1 MMIHKLKTYFILL
14 LFLSSCIKEDL
25 STIADVQVNAEWIIP
40 LVDLSLGVLDILPE
54 DEHIVVDEDSLLRVI
69 YRDENIKTIM
79 GDSLLQFSGEQFIER
94 ELIVGIV
101 DLDDF
106 ESTIGVSLGSMTN
119 EMNPAIAEPI
129 IQAAALPLAYFPPLN
144 SVFGG
149 AYSYEAFD
157 NFEYLDIATGTL
169 YLELYNT
176 LAIEIEGLNLGLMNV
191 VSQEIIA
198 EFTFSDIAVG
208 EVVGATVELEGVT
221 LFNELSIVILE
232 FTSPGSGLDP
242 GNEASWLS
250 FDLSDEIICSIYA
263 QNMTVHSGNIVFPD
277 IELDADTSSIAFD
290 LADDVVLS
298 QIDFS
303 AGILDISY
311 NSTVHHPIE
320 VLVEIPNLFL
330 DGSSFTEVIIIEN
343 TEGTGEESISWAL
356 GGSSIELTDNSNEI
370 LFYYL
375 GNIDS
380 NGNLLDFD
388 SEDFVH
394 LNISLTGMEFSY
406 VQGYFGQ
413 QIEVVT
419 EGSVAIDTEFIDR
432 FSDGVSLVD
441 PKLYITA
448 ASNVGIPIE
457 LNLDFEGQTDSE
469 IENLNAF
476 PFNIEAPSLFG
487 GYAIVSTITEF
498 NSMNSSIVELVN
510 IHPHTMVFSGEVLT
524 NPNGEVEPN
533 FIHSGSEIVV
543 GFEMDIPVDISVD
556 NLILSDTMDVSIEEI
571 NDLDH
576 FGLRAFISNG
586 FPLSADIELFFVD
599 SINNTVLD
607 SLIIQEISAGEVNA
621 VGDVESA
628 AVLDIIL
635 AISNDRM
642 EAIIEAHKVYAEVKM
657 SSMNTISSS
666 VKIYTDYRFNLAL
679 GLVLDIESGGQ

>member
-1 MMIHKLKTYFILL
+1 MMPKLKTYFILL

-54 DEHIVVDEDSLLRVI
+54 DEHLVVDEDSLLRVI
-69 YRDENIKTIM
+69 YRDENIKTIK

-119 EMNPAIAEPI
+119 EMNPEIAEPI

-149 AYSYEAFD
+149 VYSYEAFD
-157 NFEYLDIATGTL
+157 NFEYLDIASGTL

-176 LAIEIEGLNLGLMNV
+176 LAVEIEGLNLGLMNV

-208 EVVGATVELEGVT
+208 ELVGATAELEGVT

-232 FTSPGSGLDP
+232 FTSPGSGFDP
-242 GNEASWLS
+242 SNEDSWLA

-263 QNMTVHSGNIVFPD
+263 QNMTVNSGNIVFPD

-290 LADDVVLS
+290 LAEDVVLT

-330 DGSSFTEVIIIEN
+330 DGSSFTEVLIIEN
-343 TEGTGEESISWAL
+343 TEGSGGESINWTLDGA
-356 GGSSIELTDNSNEI
+356 SIELTDISNEI
-370 LFYYL
+370 QFYYL

-413 QIEVVT
+413 QFEVVT
-419 EGSVAIDTEFIDR
+419 EGSVAIDTEFIER

-448 ASNVGIPIE
+448 TSDVGIPIE

-469 IENLNAF
+469 IENLNAL
-476 PFNIEAPSLFG
+476 PFNIEAPSLLG
-487 GYAIVSTITEF
+487 GEDVVSTITEF

-524 NPNGEVEPN
+524 NPNGELEPN
-533 FIHSGSEIVV
+533 FIHAGSEIVV

-556 NLILSDTMDVSIEEI
+556 NLILSDTMDVSIDEI
-571 NDLDH
+571 NDLNH

-599 SINNTVLD
+599 SLNNIVLD
-607 SLIIQEISAGEVNA
+607 SLIIQEISAGEVNS
-621 VGDVESA
+621 VGDVESPA
-628 AVLDIIL
+628 ILDIIL
-635 AISNDRM
+635 EISNERM
-642 EAIIEAHKVYAEVKM
+642 EAIIEANKIYAEVKM
-657 SSMNTISSS
+657 SSINNNSSS

>member
-1 MMIHKLKTYFILL
+1 MMMPKLKTYFILL

-54 DEHIVVDEDSLLRVI
+54 DEHLVVDEDSLLRVI
-69 YRDENIKTIM
+69 YRDENIKTIK

-106 ESTIGVSLGSMTN
+106 ESTIGVSLGSMTD
-119 EMNPAIAEPI
+119 EMNPAIAESI

-149 AYSYEAFD
+149 EYSYEAFD
-157 NFEYLDIATGTL
+157 NFEYLDIATGVL

-176 LAIEIEGLNLGLMNV
+176 LAVEIEGLNLGLMNV

-208 EVVGATVELEGVT
+208 ELVGATVELEGVT

-242 GNEASWLS
+242 GNEDSWLA

-263 QNMTVHSGNIVFPD
+263 QNMTVNSGNIVFPD

-290 LADDVVLS
+290 LAEDVVLT

-330 DGSSFTEVIIIEN
+330 DGSSFTEVLIIEN
-343 TEGTGEESISWAL
+343 TESTGEESLSWAL
-356 GGSSIELTDNSNEI
+356 DGSSIELIGNSNEI
-370 LFYYL
+370 QFYYL

-441 PKLYITA
+441 PKLFITA
-448 ASNVGIPIE
+448 TSNVGIPIE

-487 GYAIVSTITEF
+487 GDDIVSTITEF

-533 FIHSGSEIVV
+533 FIYAGSEIVV

-556 NLILSDTMDVSIEEI
+556 NLILSDTIDVAIEEI
-571 NDLDH
+571 NGLNH

-586 FPLSADIELFFVD
+586 FPLSAEIELFFVD
-599 SINNTVLD
+599 SLNNTVLD
-607 SLIIQEISAGEVNA
+607 SLIIPEIYAGEVNA
-621 VGDVESA
+621 VGDVESP

-635 AISNDRM
+635 EISDDRM
-642 EAIIEAHKVYAEVKM
+642 EAIIEANKIYAEVKM
-657 SSMNTISSS
+657 SSINNNSSS